1 MHNTQTTEADG
12 TFVQI
17 IDAGDG
23 TATRRRWTSPAMES
37 LIDEEPIAWE
47 PTPTDAALP
56 VGAELAHALAV
67 AESARRSAY
76 DAVMSAGTMSMS
88 RLREADRAGSAAYLA
103 ALAASAGQ

>member
-56 VGAELAHALAV
+56 VGAELAHALDR
-67 AESARRSAY
+67 AEAARRSAY
-76 DAVMSAGTMSMS
+76 DAVMAAGPRSMS
-88 RLREADRAGSAAYLA
+88 RLEDADQAGSEAFRAVLRGEA
-103 ALAASAGQ
+103 